1 MRDQGVGARED
12 IHAGLSSP
20 ARHGAALVVVNFD
33 RIRARVGRSQ

>member
-12 IHAGLSSP
+12 IHAILRSA
-20 ARHGAALVVVNFD
+20 ARDGVAILVVTSD